1 MKKIFKNKKLL
12 IIFVSFLAI
21 MAFLFYKNYNN
32 KSVSNRY
39 ILAQVKRDNLSVTVS
54 QSGVIAPLDEIELK
68 TKTSGEVVYLNLY
81 NGQKVKK
88 GDLLLKIDSSDQER
102 KIKDLELDVE
112 SAQVALAKAKQT
124 TIIDEKTLKNQ
135 AITSLTEILTN
146 WKDFLNDFD
155 EIFKVDISSY
165 RVNADYLYQ
174 YYASI
179 VNFYY
184 PQDIDYKKTLEE
196 NYTLLKNDYYSKSSQ
211 ILKLNSNSSLDEI
224 ESTLNLVLND
234 IKILDDTARFSY
246 QLISRYSTVLSDYN
260 LVPLVSIRNI
270 STDKTT
276 FNNLSSAINANLS
289 TILSVSKNITSYKE
303 GAQNNYPY
311 DIKELEISLEKKKED
326 LKEAKDELKNYYLYA
341 PFDGIISNINVKKG
355 DTVSS
360 QLTVAKLITHQKIA
374 EVSFNEI
381 DAVKIKIGQ
390 KAKLTFDALPNLIIS
405 GKVIEIDPIGTE
417 SQGVVS
423 YNVKVELDE
432 DNENIKPSM
441 SVNIE
446 IIVEEKENVLVVP
459 NSAIKTIGERKY
471 VEVVENI
478 NLDQKDLKSG
488 ITLKNQPARRF
499 IKTGSSN
506 DLMTEIIEGLKEGD
520 YIILSTVSTSSNKN
534 TTQSNSFMNQRTNF
548 NPQFQ
553 FQPLR

>member
-234 IKILDDTARFSY
+234 I
-246 QLISRYSTVLSDYN
+246 
-260 LVPLVSIRNI
+260 
-270 STDKTT
+270 
-276 FNNLSSAINANLS
+276 
-289 TILSVSKNITSYKE
+289 
-303 GAQNNYPY
+303 
-311 DIKELEISLEKKKED
+311 
-326 LKEAKDELKNYYLYA
+326 
-341 PFDGIISNINVKKG
+341 
-355 DTVSS
+355 
-360 QLTVAKLITHQKIA
+360 
-374 EVSFNEI
+374 
-381 DAVKIKIGQ
+381 
-390 KAKLTFDALPNLIIS
+390 
-405 GKVIEIDPIGTE
+405 
-417 SQGVVS
+417 
-423 YNVKVELDE
+423 
-432 DNENIKPSM
+432 
-441 SVNIE
+441 
-446 IIVEEKENVLVVP
+446 
-459 NSAIKTIGERKY
+459 
-471 VEVVENI
+471 
-478 NLDQKDLKSG
+478 
-488 ITLKNQPARRF
+488 
-499 IKTGSSN
+499 
-506 DLMTEIIEGLKEGD
+506 
-520 YIILSTVSTSSNKN
+520 
-534 TTQSNSFMNQRTNF
+534 
-548 NPQFQ
+548 
-553 FQPLR
+553 